1 MDSRRIEQQMRFLAE
16 IDQMKAV
23 YRQTLLIDRSRTETD
38 AEHSWHM
45 ALMACLLSEYA
56 NEEVDL
62 LHVLQMILVHDLVEI
77 DAGDTYAYDDAGN
90 ATKRER
96 EEKAADRIFSI
107 LPEDQA
113 KKMRDLWEEFEAEKT
128 PESLFAHVM
137 DNFQPLALNDANDGG
152 DWKRRN
158 VKKSQILKRN
168 ARTKEGSEEIWKC
181 MEEIIDRNVKKG
193 NIIDE

>member
-1 MDSRRIEQQMRFLAE
+1 MNERLEKQKKFILE
-16 IDQMKAV
+16 IDMEKNIF
-23 YRQTLLIDRSRTETD
+23 RQTHLTGYKRQEND

-128 PESLFAHVM
+128 PESLVAHVM

>member
-1 MDSRRIEQQMRFLAE
+1 MNERLEKQKKFILE
-16 IDQMKAV
+16 IDKEKNIF
-23 YRQTLLIDRSRTETD
+23 RQTHLTGYKRQEND

-113 KKMRDLWEEFEAEKT
+113 KKMRG
-128 PESLFAHVM
+128 SL
-137 DNFQPLALNDANDGG
+137 GG
-152 DWKRRN
+152 
-158 VKKSQILKRN
+158 V
-168 ARTKEGSEEIWKC
+168 
-181 MEEIIDRNVKKG
+181 
-193 NIIDE
+193 

>member
-1 MDSRRIEQQMRFLAE
+1 MNERLEKQKKFILE
-16 IDQMKAV
+16 IDKEKNIF
-23 YRQTLLIDRSRTETD
+23 RQTHLTGYKRQEND

-152 DWKRRN
+152 DWKRRK

>member
-1 MDSRRIEQQMRFLAE
+1 MNERLEKQKKFILE
-16 IDQMKAV
+16 IDKEKNIF
-23 YRQTLLIDRSRTETD
+23 RQTHLTGYKRQEND

-113 KKMRDLWEEFEAEKT
+113 KKMRDLWEEFEAENT
-128 PESLFAHVM
+128 PEPLFAPVM

>member
-1 MDSRRIEQQMRFLAE
+1 MNERLEKQKKFILE
-16 IDQMKAV
+16 IDKEKNIF
-23 YRQTLLIDRSRTETD
+23 RQTHLTGYKRQEND

-96 EEKAADRIFSI
+96 EKRPPTGSFPSCRKIRRKRCGISG
-107 LPEDQA
+107 
-113 KKMRDLWEEFEAEKT
+113 R
-128 PESLFAHVM
+128 SLRR
-137 DNFQPLALNDANDGG
+137 
-152 DWKRRN
+152 KRRR
-158 VKKSQILKRN
+158 SRCSP
-168 ARTKEGSEEIWKC
+168 T
-181 MEEIIDRNVKKG
+181 
-193 NIIDE
+193 